1 VSWLLTSNKKI
12 GGNAMAIMKYN
23 WPKSG
28 LTKFD
33 RDLSTTLFSDLFD
46 DFFMNDW
53 VGGPVNFRPTLDV
66 AETSDAFEIEVTL
79 PGVKK
84 ENLDVSLEDNRL
96 TISGERKWDKN
107 ENKKYHKMESGY
119 GKFRRSFV
127 LPESIDEDSIEA
139 RYEDGILYLTIA
151 KSEETTGRHIEIK

>member
-1 VSWLLTSNKKI
+1 
-12 GGNAMAIMKYN
+12 MAIMKYN
-23 WPKSG
+23 WPKSS
-28 LTKFD
+28 LTGFD

-53 VGGPVNFRPTLDV
+53 VAGPANFRPTLDI
-66 AETSDAFEIEVTL
+66 AETNDTFEIEVTL
-79 PGVKK
+79 PGIKK
-84 ENLDVSLEDNRL
+84 EDLDVSLEDNRL
-96 TISGERKWDKN
+96 TISGERKWDKK

-127 LPESIDEDSIEA
+127 LPESIDEDNIEA